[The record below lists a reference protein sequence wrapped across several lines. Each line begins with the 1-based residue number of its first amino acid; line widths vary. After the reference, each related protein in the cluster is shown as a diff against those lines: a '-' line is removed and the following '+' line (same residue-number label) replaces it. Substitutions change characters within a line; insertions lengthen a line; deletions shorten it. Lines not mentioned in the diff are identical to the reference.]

1 MRMGIFNAET
11 QRRRMKRNQNEI
23 ANLDNIIMNGN
34 QNSFVR
40 NMLSSASLRL
50 CVSILLLAF
59 GTLAQSDGSQQN
71 KTGRAGTFAI
81 VNARIVTVSGAVIEN
96 GTVVIQNGKITAVG
110 AGVPVPSGAERI
122 DGKGLSVYPGM
133 IDAASAMG
141 LAEIGQGANA
151 TIDAAETGTNNA
163 NAKAISGVNPHS
175 SHINVTRVNGITTV
189 MSMPAGGVI
198 SGQGAV
204 INLNGSTQA
213 DMAVE
218 PTAALVINFPR
229 IAAGGGFGGGG
240 FGGFGG
246 QPVDFNEAVRRRDTQ
261 IDDLKKSF
269 TSAANHGRAMDAY
282 AKDKSLPAPATNLS
296 LEAMVPYV
304 RGEKP
309 IVFTA
314 ERERDI
320 KAVVKFVSEMKV
332 KAIILGGQEAWKA
345 ADDLKKNNIAVIY
358 TNIYGLPVRD
368 DDAYDF
374 LFEGPSKLQQAGVK
388 FAIAT
393 GDAGAENRDLPY
405 HAGLAGAYGLSKDE
419 ALKAVTLYPA
429 QILGVADRL
438 GSIETGKMAN
448 IVVTDGDLLEPRT
461 NVKYLFINGRLLP
474 LTSRHTELFDSFK
487 DRK

>member
-1 MRMGIFNAET
+1 MKKKIFTTET
-11 QRRRMKRNQNEI
+11 QRHGDSYGRGKQINCSREKVLYFLFSV
-23 ANLDNIIMNGN
+23 A
-34 QNSFVR
+34 
-40 NMLSSASLRL
+40 L
-50 CVSILLLAF
+50 CLCGLIPPVF
-59 GTLAQSDGSQQN
+59 AQSDGSQQN

-96 GTVVIQNGKITAVG
+96 GTVVIQNGKISAVG
-110 AGVPVPSGAERI
+110 AGAAVPSGAERI

-189 MSMPAGGVI
+189 MSAPTGGI
-198 SGQGAV
+198 IAGQGAV

-229 IAAGGGFGGGG
+229 VVAGGFGGGG
-240 FGGFGG
+240 FGGG
-246 QPVDFNEAVRRRDTQ
+246 QQQQTDFNELIRRRDAQ
-261 IDDLKKSF
+261 IDDLKKTF
-269 TSAANHGRAMDAY
+269 TNAVNYGRAMDAY
-282 AKDKSLPAPATNLS
+282 AKDKTLPAPATSLS
-296 LEAMVPYV
+296 LEALVPYV

-320 KAVVKFVSEMKV
+320 KAIVKFVTEMKV
-332 KAIILGGQEAWKA
+332 KGIIVGGQEAWKA
-345 ADDLKKNNIAVIY
+345 ADELKKNNISVIY
-358 TNIYGLPVRD
+358 TNIYNLPVRE
-368 DDAYDF
+368 DDAYDS
-374 LFEGPSKLQQAGVK
+374 LYEAPSKLQQAGVK

-405 HAGLAGAYGLSKDE
+405 HAGLAGAFGLPPDD
-419 ALKAVTLYPA
+419 ALKSVTLYPA

-438 GSIETGKMAN
+438 GSIEVGKMAN
-448 IVVTDGDLLEPRT
+448 VVVADGDILDPRT
-461 NVKYLFINGRLLP
+461 NIKYLFINGRMLP